1 MKNTS
6 KKSFQMSGPL
16 RSVRVSGGASGVK
29 VALNGQEVVSVRNA
43 SPALPGGPTPNA
55 GATSAADDIS
65 TIAIGR
71 FIADQQSD
79 QPAQKS
85 TDDEKEKGQE
95 IVVGPIEPIPAPKP
109 VLAPRPA
116 RLGL

>member
-1 MKNTS
+1 MKSTS
-6 KKSFQMSGPL
+6 KKSFQISGPL

-43 SPALPGGPTPNA
+43 LPAA
-55 GATSAADDIS
+55 SSAATNGFTQSPDEDLS
-65 TIAIGR
+65 NIAIGR
-71 FIADQQSD
+71 YIADQSQD

-95 IVVGPIEPIPAPKP
+95 IVVGPITPIPAPKP